1 MTASLRIDLDAIA
14 ANWSTLA
21 GLHGADTAAVVKA
34 NAYGLGAERVAARL
48 YDAGARHFFVAHPE
62 EGVKIRALL
71 PGAMIGILNG
81 YFPAHAALY
90 SAHGLAPVLGSLRD
104 IDAFAS
110 CAATLAMKPEALLHI
125 DTGMNR
131 LGLDPADLAA
141 LAADPSRLDSITIR
155 YVMTHLVDA
164 EQPDDPGNAAQLA
177 RFEYACARLPPYKRS
192 IANSSGIFL
201 GPAFRADLARP
212 GAALYGVNP
221 TPGRP
226 NPMRPTLRLTAEVLQ
241 IRAIEPGERVGYNG
255 IWTATRPTIVAT
267 VSAGYAD
274 GYHRALSNRAHAAFD
289 GGRVPLIGRVS
300 MDLTNFDITGHP
312 AITPGTMLEL
322 IGPAVPPDEVAG
334 WAGTN
339 GYEILTSL
347 GSRLSRSYGPL

>member
-1 MTASLRIDLDAIA
+1 MTAHLRIDLDAIA
-14 ANWSTLA
+14 ANWRTLA
-21 GLHGADTAAVVKA
+21 DLHGADTAAVVKA
-34 NAYGLGAERVAARL
+34 NAYGLGAERVAQRL
-48 YDAGARHFFVAHPE
+48 FDAGARHFFVAHPE
-62 EGVKIRALL
+62 EGVRIRALL
-71 PGAMIGILNG
+71 PGAMIAILNG
-81 YFPAHAALY
+81 FLPQQAELY
-90 SAHGLAPVLGSLRD
+90 GNDLVPVLGSLRD
-104 IDAFAS
+104 IQNFTS
-110 CAATLAMKPEALLHI
+110 YAATRGAKPEALLHI

-131 LGLDPADLAA
+131 LGLDATDLDI
-141 LAADPSRLDSITIR
+141 LASDPSRLDPITIR

-164 EQPDDPGNAAQLA
+164 EQQDDPGNQAQLA
-177 RFEYACARLPPYKRS
+177 RFERACARLPPYKRS

-212 GAALYGVNP
+212 GAALYGINP

-241 IRAIEPGERVGYNG
+241 LRTVVPGERVGYNG
-255 IWTATRPTIVAT
+255 IWTATRRTQVAT
-267 VSAGYAD
+267 VAAGYAD

-289 GGRVPLIGRVS
+289 GRRVPLIGRVS
-300 MDLTNFDITGHP
+300 MDLITFDTTGHDITQGD
-312 AITPGTMLEL
+312 MLEL

-347 GSRLSRSYGPL
+347 GARLARTYGPL

>member
-1 MTASLRIDLDAIA
+1 MTAHLRIDLDAIA
-14 ANWSTLA
+14 ANWRTLA
-21 GLHGADTAAVVKA
+21 ELHGADTAAVVKA
-34 NAYGLGAERVAARL
+34 NAYGLGAERVAPRL
-48 YDAGARHFFVAHPE
+48 YEAGARHFFVAYPE
-62 EGVKIRALL
+62 EGAKIRALL
-71 PGAMIGILNG
+71 PGAMIFILNG
-81 YFPAHAALY
+81 FLPDQAELY
-90 SAHGLAPVLGSLRD
+90 GNGLAPVLGSLRD
-104 IDAFAS
+104 IDAFAAY
-110 CAATLAMKPEALLHI
+110 AATRPTKRAALLHI

-131 LGLDPADLAA
+131 LGLDPADLAT
-141 LAADPSRLDSITIR
+141 LAAEPSRLDRIAIH

-177 RFEYACARLPPYKRS
+177 RFEHACARLPPFKRS

-201 GPAFRADLARP
+201 GPAFRADLGRP

-241 IRAIEPGERVGYNG
+241 LRAVEPGARVGYNG
-255 IWTATRPTIVAT
+255 VWTATRRTQVAT

-289 GGRVPLIGRVS
+289 GRRVPLIGRVS
-300 MDLTNFDITGHP
+300 MDLTTFDTTGHP
-312 AITPGTMLEL
+312 GITQGSMLEL
-322 IGPAVPPDEVAG
+322 IGPDVPPDEVAG

-347 GSRLSRSYGPL
+347 GSRVSRSYGPL